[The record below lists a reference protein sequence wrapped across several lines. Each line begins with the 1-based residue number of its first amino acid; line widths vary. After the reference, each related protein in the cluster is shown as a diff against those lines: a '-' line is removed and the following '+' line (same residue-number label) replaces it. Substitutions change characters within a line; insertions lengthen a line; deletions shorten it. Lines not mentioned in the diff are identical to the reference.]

1 METSKASLA
10 FSWWSG
16 AVQDGFSQTQIL
28 SREWGVGMEGA
39 TLWGGV
45 GCGQWYLTN
54 CLYYVAT
61 FQPRVGRTFWI
72 FMFDFWYLY
81 PLHHYTRESLHKP
94 SFLNLLFAVTLNLS
108 FRQTSLRPICG
119 LGSFNPVCP
128 CHKSLGKACKV
139 WIQKFPRGKEILQ
152 YTPPQTFRCD
162 AFSLGHKF
170 SIWLFATTLN
180 IFCVWYF

>member
-1 METSKASLA
+1 
-10 FSWWSG
+10 
-16 AVQDGFSQTQIL
+16 
-28 SREWGVGMEGA
+28 
-39 TLWGGV
+39 
-45 GCGQWYLTN
+45 
-54 CLYYVAT
+54 
-61 FQPRVGRTFWI
+61 
-72 FMFDFWYLY
+72 MFDFWYLY
-81 PLHHYTRESLHKP
+81 PLHCYTRESLHMP

-152 YTPPQTFRCD
+152 YTSPQTFRCD

-170 SIWLFATTLN
+170 SIWHFWFYKLQYPCPCFHGLGVGIKDQNQGSGLIIRTKVKHNAELKKLP
-180 IFCVWYF
+180 